1 LVCLEL
7 IEGDIYLYNTEY
19 PLRNDNYMIQTN
31 NYGIFQATAANTIF
45 PPHIRVPKGVPDAA
59 IIFWRAACHYHFR
72 SEQCP

>member
-1 LVCLEL
+1 MAHPENKNCFRHLKKKLKEFGGGCPVTASLVCLEL

-45 PPHIRVPKGVPDAA
+45 PP
-59 IIFWRAACHYHFR
+59 
-72 SEQCP
+72 